1 MINQLPLR
9 YKIAAAAGAA
19 GVMLI
24 VGIAAFV
31 ADTRDVAAIARV
43 AHTHEVIETTDAV
56 LQRLVDAETAERG
69 YLLTGDTAYLAPY
82 AGANADVMKNLAQVG
97 AMTRDNHVQQQRLA
111 SLTPL
116 VTARLDALNG
126 VIRARQDS

>member
-31 ADTRDVAAIARV
+31 ADTRDVAAIALV
-43 AHTHEVIETTDAV
+43 SHTHEVIETTDAV

-69 YLLTGDTAYLAPY
+69 YLLTGDTTYLAPY
-82 AGANADVMKNLAQVG
+82 HGADADVRRHLQAVKFL
-97 AMTRDNHVQQQRLA
+97 TRDNTLQQQRLD
-111 SLTPL
+111 SLEPL
-116 VTARLDALNG
+116 IT
-126 VIRARQDS
+126 